1 VTNTKASA
9 NILKMKNSNESSD
22 LPDEKEEDL
31 FDCRSELLEPFL
43 SSDFDLSIFPCEE
56 QFNEMLNN
64 QTKRPI

>member
-1 VTNTKASA
+1 
-9 NILKMKNSNESSD
+9 MKNSNESSD